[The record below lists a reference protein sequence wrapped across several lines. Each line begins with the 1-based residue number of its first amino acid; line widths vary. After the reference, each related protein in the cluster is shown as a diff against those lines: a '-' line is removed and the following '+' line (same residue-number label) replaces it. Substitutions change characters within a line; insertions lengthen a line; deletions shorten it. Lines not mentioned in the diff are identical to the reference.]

1 MSVDFRILI
10 TPLVCSSSSFISKK
24 EVHQWRWL
32 HTWLNSYNSGIVWN
46 INVWMYCMNSLKKTF
61 LIHKGYIRSK
71 GITLREKHGP
81 LTPPLTFLWWQ
92 TASLISK
99 NPNTAIDVLPS
110 YYCMNSIKYAVGP
123 QFKMLKDCWN
133 NTHNLSE
140 ITNTHKKRF
149 HFLVKEMN
157 REVRELWYKRNVYTR

>member
-1 MSVDFRILI
+1 MRLYH
-10 TPLVCSSSSFISKK
+10 SSRTSLFISFTSKWNLFLWIFVIS
-24 EVHQWRWL
+24 ERICVLFQQSFSIL
-32 HTWLNSYNSGIVWN
+32 NCGPTAYLLNSYNRGIVWN

-61 LIHKGYIRSK
+61 IIHKGYIRSK

-110 YYCMNSIKYAVGP
+110 Y
-123 QFKMLKDCWN
+123 WW
-133 NTHNLSE
+133 
-140 ITNTHKKRF
+140 KRS
-149 HFLVKEMN
+149 LN
-157 REVRELWYKRNVYTR
+157 IPKR

>member
-1 MSVDFRILI
+1 MRGNTYHIHFLI
-10 TPLVCSSSSFISKK
+10 NEYKHCVYTTVPVPPYSFLLPENGIFSCGYSLFLKDYVCYFNSLSASWIA
-24 EVHQWRWL
+24 VPL

-110 YYCMNSIKYAVGP
+110 Y
-123 QFKMLKDCWN
+123 W
-133 NTHNLSE
+133 
-140 ITNTHKKRF
+140 
-149 HFLVKEMN
+149 
-157 REVRELWYKRNVYTR
+157 